1 MGTFFLK
8 SIDAFDMLESSD
20 KLFKMMD
27 DIAEE
32 VWEENVIQIVTRRDD
47 NTTYYKVAGEML
59 ME

>member
-32 VWEENVIQIVTRRDD
+32 VWEENVIQIVTRRQY
-47 NTTYYKVAGEML
+47 NML
-59 ME
+59 

>member
-1 MGTFFLK
+1 
-8 SIDAFDMLESSD
+8 
-20 KLFKMMD
+20 MMD

>member
-1 MGTFFLK
+1 MGTFFFK

-47 NTTYYKVAGEML
+47 NTSYYKVAGEML